1 MNELISIVKEYTGA
15 GGPLAAAY
23 AVVSILVVIMAIAAG
38 VMKVLIMVRYARA
51 NRMHISSGLTGVDA
65 ARAVLDRAGY
75 PGIAV
80 RKAGFWRELI
90 FGNYYNVLT
99 KTIYLRSVFFKI
111 DDRRSVTSTAIAVQ
125 KAALAK
131 LCEDGDRQAL
141 TRNRLSLIG
150 IFGPFLFIPFL
161 LLGFILDVLI
171 LQTGVVF
178 SALFLAAGGAL
189 LAAGFIVTLLNIPVE
204 KKANALALEMMEE
217 YGLAGADELPE
228 MKRVFD
234 TYIISYICDFILE
247 VLRIIQFILEIVVDI
262 KGSDK

>member
-1 MNELISIVKEYTGA
+1 MNELISIVKDYTGA
-15 GGPLAAAY
+15 NGPLAAAY

-150 IFGPFLFIPFL
+150 IFGPFLFIPLL

-178 SALFLAAGGAL
+178 SALFLGFFILILIVVWELMEYNMVLPVNSMAL
-189 LAAGFIVTLLNIPVE
+189 SADAFAYNSEEAREVSLEKLRYLNIHTGDEVDEMLFFHRCNFIV
-204 KKANALALEMMEE
+204 
-217 YGLAGADELPE
+217 
-228 MKRVFD
+228 
-234 TYIISYICDFILE
+234 
-247 VLRIIQFILEIVVDI
+247 IVV
-262 KGSDK
+262 